1 MSNGKANTK
10 KSLVDE
16 IIKLKRQ
23 NVKSYGQQRQKVSSG
38 SYIGSSGQ
46 KGGADS
52 NINPA
57 FELKTSGDTMVGP
70 IAFYPRLQFITSPS
84 TTLDIS
90 KSTGTAYSSRVI
102 VSGSSNA
109 ATVST
114 ISGAAHAGQII
125 FLQAA
130 SAQTITINE
139 TGNISIPGSTS
150 SYVMT
155 ANEIILLQYDTT
167 TTKWITVNLG
177 SGGGSSSLLTSN
189 NTWTGTNTF
198 TGGTFT
204 SAASIS
210 TSITSPVIYIGDQA
224 SDVVNITGAISSTAT
239 NVWSGINTFSSS
251 VSFTGATTTIGD
263 NVNDVFTLYG
273 KMGSDINMSTYD
285 ITSIDRLKFSTTAG
299 SGSALGSTDTG
310 IEALFNSGSPYGMII
325 QFPSTNSAV
334 MQIKRGS
341 TDMINISSLGVLFG
355 DELLMGGHK
364 ISNLG
369 TPTATT
375 DAATKAYV
383 DASSGGSG
391 APLNGNNIWTGTNSF
406 NGSYVT
412 VSGTFSASG
421 AAFTIGNAS
430 SDQLYINSTM
440 QSDLDMGDN
449 DLTDVQ
455 SVRFGAVGLSPLNGT
470 LWYDGSN
477 LKGKSSSGGT
487 FTIDGS
493 GGGGGPT
500 LTSTNTWT
508 GVNTFTSTTSFSV
521 TSPNIY
527 IGDQATDD
535 IDITGEVSIQG
546 GDLTVHNNLQVYND
560 VVINDALTV
569 HDSGTLGSSSSD
581 TVEVNGDINLNSD
594 VNFTNNTGTAS
605 YNFYT
610 LLSQGYITIK
620 INGSS
625 KRLYYFAG

>member
-90 KSTGTAYSSRVI
+90 TSTGAYSSRVI
-102 VSGSSNA
+102 VSGSSSA

-114 ISGAAHAGQII
+114 ISGAGYAGQIL

-239 NVWSGINTFSSS
+239 NVWSGINTFTSS

-391 APLNGNNIWTGTNSF
+391 APLNGNNTWTGTNSF

-421 AAFTIGNAS
+421 ATFTIGNAS
-430 SDQLYINSTM
+430 TDQLWINSTM
-440 QSDLDMGDN
+440 QSDLDMGNNKITDLATPTSNYDAATKKYVDDN
-449 DLTDVQ
+449 
-455 SVRFGAVGLSPLNGT
+455 A
-470 LWYDGSN
+470 
-477 LKGKSSSGGT
+477 
-487 FTIDGS
+487 
-493 GGGGGPT
+493 GGGGVSLGG
-500 LTSTNTWT
+500 TNTWT
-508 GVNTFTSTTSFSV
+508 GQQTFSNQNTIIQNDLTVYDNV
-521 TSPNIY
+521 TIQDDLQVYDDVTLGSSIS
-527 IGDQATDD
+527 DD
-535 IDITGEVSIQG
+535 IDINGRVEIGNSYTAYIQSPP
-546 GDLTVHNNLQVYND
+546 
-560 VVINDALTV
+560 ALSV
-569 HDSGTLGSSSSD
+569 
-581 TVEVNGDINLNSD
+581 
-594 VNFTNNTGTAS
+594 
-605 YNFYT
+605 
-610 LLSQGYITIK
+610 GYITIK
-620 INGSS
+620 VGGASRNI
-625 KRLYYFAG
+625 LCF